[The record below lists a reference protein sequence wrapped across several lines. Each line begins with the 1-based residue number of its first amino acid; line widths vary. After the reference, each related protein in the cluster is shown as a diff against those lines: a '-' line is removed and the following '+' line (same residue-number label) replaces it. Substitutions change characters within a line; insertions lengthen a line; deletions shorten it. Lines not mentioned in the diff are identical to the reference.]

1 MSKKNPH
8 MRTSTTRM
16 PRQWK
21 LLSSLN
27 ASTEVLAVLTVGAAL
42 TGLILDAVLSPR
54 LKAYT
59 GMPSSETTNTYLLAG
74 MTAFEQLVE
83 FTLYLVPAFVLG
95 RLRYRSPAHAY
106 RLTLNGVPLFRLVF
120 IGVLLYCVA
129 SLPTAATHLAHH
141 YVNFGEGARHWHYT
155 QELPRNFGYLLF
167 NLAANLVL
175 PPLFEETFFRGYVLT
190 RWSSVFGPAAAILLC
205 SLFFCL
211 VHTQYLIA
219 DSYANAILLTTFFQ
233 TVSYGYV
240 AYRTGSLLP
249 PIVAH
254 SLANSPFNAPFE
266 GYLHLNQASIVVMLV
281 VVFVYRRAVVDYARS
296 FLGLFRSADFSVR
309 QLVLGSLVI
318 AAALLPETL
327 GGTSAGRVATGVCL
341 GVALTTAIVLR
352 RQRQRAGAPLS
363 D

>member
-1 MSKKNPH
+1 
-8 MRTSTTRM
+8 MRTSTMRM

-27 ASTEVLAVLTVGAAL
+27 ASTEVLAVLSVGATLTAL
-42 TGLILDAVLSPR
+42 VLDALLSPH

-59 GMPSSETTNTYLLAG
+59 GQPSSETSNTYLLAG
-74 MTAFEQLVE
+74 MVAFEQLVE

-95 RLRYRSPAHAY
+95 RLRYRSTAHAY
-106 RLTLNGVPLFRLVF
+106 RLTLNGVPFLRLVL

-141 YVNFGEGARHWHYT
+141 YFDFGAGARHWRYT
-155 QELPRNFGYLLF
+155 QELPRDFGYLLY

-175 PPLFEETFFRGYVLT
+175 PPLLEETFFRGYVLT

-233 TVSYGYV
+233 TAAYGYV

-249 PIVAH
+249 AIVAH
-254 SLANSPFNAPFE
+254 SLANSPLNAPFQ
-266 GYLHLNQASIVVMLV
+266 GYLHLNQASIVGMV
-281 VVFVYRRAVVDYARS
+281 VVAFMYRHAVVDYARS
-296 FLGLFRSADFSVR
+296 FLGLFRGEEFSVR
-309 QLVLGSLVI
+309 QLVVGSLVI
-318 AAALLPETL
+318 AGALLPESF
-327 GGTSAGRVATGVCL
+327 GGTYAGRVATGVCL
-341 GVALTTAIVLR
+341 GAALTTAIVLR